1 MRKKLLSILAL
12 LCLTVSSAW
21 AGTQAT
27 GYFESCTAYH
37 GSIRVKGW
45 AYDPDQPATSIQVHA
60 YIWYGPTV
68 GTTQEERMPAVGIN
82 ANIERS
88 DVNEAKG
95 ITGAH
100 GFDQYIAV
108 PAGTYTVQVFAI
120 DKTGDGNPKIPGT
133 SGNPATYTVTVTDPY
148 NITYDANGG
157 SGAPDAQQ
165 KSEKINI
172 NLSAAKPTR
181 DGYVFKEWNTAQDG
195 SGISYAPGAAYTA
208 DGDATLYA
216 QWLNGG
222 NCGTTGHESDVT
234 WTLTSDGVMTIS
246 GSGAMA
252 KYDPFMTKA
261 PWDGNKASIT
271 SVVIESGVT
280 SIGEYAFNQCA
291 NLASVTIPTGVTSIG
306 KSAFSG
312 CSSLTTITIPAS
324 VTTIGNGAFG
334 STGLTE
340 VTIPASVTTL
350 GTSVFTSCTSLTT
363 VSISAD
369 LTSIGMSLFSG
380 CSQLASVN
388 IPASVTSIDGSA
400 FYNCSNLTSISIPA
414 GVTSIGTSAFRNCT
428 GLTSIDLP
436 ANLTT
441 IGVYA
446 FYGCNNASLTSISIP
461 ASVTSIGQNAF
472 KNCSNLA
479 TVTLNSNPTIGTDA
493 FTGIADGVA
502 VTMNLTANAAGG
514 ANWLTF
520 YNQNYDFTADA
531 NTQVFK
537 AALSEDKL
545 TLTELITDQIVTKNN
560 AVILKS
566 TASPI
571 VMTLTSTASGNDFSS
586 NSLEGVSDAAGLT
599 AANPSTTYVLNY
611 KESTGVGFYKLASG
625 KTLGVGKA
633 YLTYSGSGAPSF
645 LGFDE
650 TTGMN
655 DVRCKTEDV
664 RGEYYNLNGQRVAQP
679 TKGLYIVNGKKVVIK

>member
-1 MRKKLLSILAL
+1 MRRKLLSILAL
-12 LCLTVSSAW
+12 LMIAVSGAW

-60 YIWYGPTV
+60 YIWYGPSV
-68 GTTQEERMPAVGIN
+68 GTTKEERMPAVGIN

-88 DVNEAKG
+88 DVNEAKS

-216 QWLNGG
+216 QWEPIVVVDS
-222 NCGTTGHESDVT
+222 GTSGDVS

-246 GSGAMA
+246 GTGAMA
-252 KYDPFMTKA
+252 DYNGYDY
-261 PWDGNKASIT
+261 PWNSESDYIT
-271 SVVIESGVT
+271 SVVIEEGVT
-280 SIGEYAFNQCA
+280 TIGKCAFFDCY
-291 NLASVTIPTGVTSIG
+291 NLASV
-306 KSAFSG
+306 
-312 CSSLTTITIPAS
+312 
-324 VTTIGNGAFG
+324 
-334 STGLTE
+334 
-340 VTIPASVTTL
+340 
-350 GTSVFTSCTSLTT
+350 
-363 VSISAD
+363 
-369 LTSIGMSLFSG
+369 
-380 CSQLASVN
+380 
-388 IPASVTSIDGSA
+388 
-400 FYNCSNLTSISIPA
+400 
-414 GVTSIGTSAFRNCT
+414 
-428 GLTSIDLP
+428 
-436 ANLTT
+436 
-441 IGVYA
+441 
-446 FYGCNNASLTSISIP
+446 SIP
-461 ASVTSIGQNAF
+461 ASVTSIGASAF
-472 KNCSNLA
+472 SNCGKTATTLTVTIADGSALTTIGSSAFEKTKLTSITLPASVTSIEDYAFYDCSNLA
-479 TVTLNSNPTIGTDA
+479 TITLNSNPYIIDNDVFPAGAT
-493 FTGIADGVA
+493 
-502 VTMNLTANAAGG
+502 VTMNLTANSADG
-514 ANWLTF
+514 AYWTTF
-520 YNQNYDFTADA
+520 YQENYRFKADT

-537 AALSEDKL
+537 VTLYVDQLTMHEVANGIVDKN
-545 TLTELITDQIVTKNN
+545 T
-560 AVILKS
+560 AVVLKS
-566 TASPI
+566 TGNP
-571 VMTLTSTASGNDFSS
+571 VMTLTTSASS
-586 NSLEGVSDAAGLT
+586 NTDDNNLVGVNDPAGKTSDGT
-599 AANPSTTYVLNY
+599 MYVLNNGS
-611 KESTGVGFYKLASG
+611 KGVGFYKLTSG

-633 YLTYSGSGAPSF
+633 YLTYSGVTAPSF
-645 LGFDE
+645 FGFGE
-650 TTGMN
+650 TTSIESIAKSQQPTANGP
-655 DVRCKTEDV
+655 
-664 RGEYYNLNGQRVAQP
+664 YYDLQGRRVAQP

>member
-216 QWLNGG
+216 QWLKIDASGD
-222 NCGTTGHESDVT
+222 CGTGVT
-234 WTLTSDGVMTIS
+234 YSLTEDGVMTIS

>member
-1 MRKKLLSILAL
+1 MRRKLLSILAL
-12 LCLTVSSAW
+12 LMIAVSGAW

-60 YIWYGPTV
+60 YIWYGPSV
-68 GTTQEERMPAVGIN
+68 GTTKEARMPAVGIN

-216 QWLNGG
+216 QWEPIVVVDS
-222 NCGTTGHESDVT
+222 GTSGDVS

-246 GSGAMA
+246 GTGAMA
-252 KYDPFMTKA
+252 DYNGYDY
-261 PWDGNKASIT
+261 PWNSESDYIT
-271 SVVIESGVT
+271 SVVIEEGVT
-280 SIGEYAFNQCA
+280 TIGKCAFFDCY
-291 NLASVTIPTGVTSIG
+291 NLASV
-306 KSAFSG
+306 
-312 CSSLTTITIPAS
+312 
-324 VTTIGNGAFG
+324 
-334 STGLTE
+334 
-340 VTIPASVTTL
+340 
-350 GTSVFTSCTSLTT
+350 
-363 VSISAD
+363 
-369 LTSIGMSLFSG
+369 
-380 CSQLASVN
+380 
-388 IPASVTSIDGSA
+388 
-400 FYNCSNLTSISIPA
+400 
-414 GVTSIGTSAFRNCT
+414 
-428 GLTSIDLP
+428 
-436 ANLTT
+436 
-441 IGVYA
+441 
-446 FYGCNNASLTSISIP
+446 SIP
-461 ASVTSIGQNAF
+461 ASVTSIGASAF
-472 KNCSNLA
+472 SNCGKTATTLTVTIADGSALTTIGSSAFEKTKLTSITLPASVTSIEDYAFYDCSNLA
-479 TVTLNSNPTIGTDA
+479 TITLNSNPYIIDNDVFPAGAT
-493 FTGIADGVA
+493 
-502 VTMNLTANAAGG
+502 VTMNLTANSADG
-514 ANWLTF
+514 AYWTTF
-520 YNQNYDFTADA
+520 YQENYRFKADT

-537 AALSEDKL
+537 VTLYVDQLTMHEVANGIVDKN
-545 TLTELITDQIVTKNN
+545 T
-560 AVILKS
+560 AVVLKS
-566 TASPI
+566 TGNP
-571 VMTLTSTASGNDFSS
+571 VMTLTTSASS
-586 NSLEGVSDAAGLT
+586 NTDDNNLVGVNDPAGKTSDGT
-599 AANPSTTYVLNY
+599 MYVLNNGS
-611 KESTGVGFYKLASG
+611 KGVGFYKLTSG

-633 YLTYSGSGAPSF
+633 YLTYSGVTAPSF
-645 LGFDE
+645 FGFGE
-650 TTGMN
+650 TTSIESIAKSQQPTANGP
-655 DVRCKTEDV
+655 
-664 RGEYYNLNGQRVAQP
+664 YYDLQGRRVAQP